1 MSTTIVSR
9 NPSPLISSAP
19 PLRAP
24 AAVRPPVIAP
34 APAARVADGFDA
46 VLAPIE
52 LRRGMHGKAVLEL
65 QHALQR
71 LGYLSAAAI
80 ATGPGIFG
88 PHTEAAVKAFQ
99 TRHGIPASGVVGS
112 RTRPAIE
119 RALAQH
125 ASAPPKPGAGAPGEP
140 AANYHRV
147 HFRGVT
153 VNVRTRELIL
163 RADAIG
169 KKLGA
174 HVPIRLTQG
183 SYHPGVSASGH
194 THDGGG
200 VVDISVS
207 GMSRSSELKLVKA
220 LRMAGFA
227 AWSRGHHDGFPPHIH
242 AVALG
247 DRQMTSAAHRQVV
260 AYAHGRDGL
269 ADNALDYDRVVGR
282 PVPAWARRYL

>member
-1 MSTTIVSR
+1 
-9 NPSPLISSAP
+9 
-19 PLRAP
+19 
-24 AAVRPPVIAP
+24 
-34 APAARVADGFDA
+34 
-46 VLAPIE
+46 
-52 LRRGMHGKAVLEL
+52 MHGKAVLEL
-65 QHALQR
+65 QHALER
-71 LGYLSAAAI
+71 LGFMSAATI

-99 TRHGIPASGVVGS
+99 TRHGIPPSGVVGS

-119 RALAQH
+119 RALAHH
-125 ASAPPKPGAGAPGEP
+125 ASAPPKAGAAPGEP

-183 SYHPGVSASGH
+183 SYHPGVTKSGH

-200 VVDISVS
+200 VVDISVR
-207 GMSRSSELKLVKA
+207 GMSRSKVLKLVKA

-227 AWSRGHHDGFPPHIH
+227 AWSRGHNDGLPPHIH
-242 AVALG
+242 AIALG
-247 DRQMTSAAHRQVV
+247 DRQMTSAARWQVGE
-260 AYAHGRDGL
+260 YARGRDGL
-269 ADNALDYDRVVGR
+269 TDRARDFDHQVGR
-282 PVPAWARRYL
+282 PVPAWAKKYL